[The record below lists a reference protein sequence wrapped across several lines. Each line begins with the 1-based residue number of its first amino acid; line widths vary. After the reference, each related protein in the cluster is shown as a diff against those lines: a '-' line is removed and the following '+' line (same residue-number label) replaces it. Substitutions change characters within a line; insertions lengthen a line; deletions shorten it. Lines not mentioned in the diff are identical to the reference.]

1 LHSHILLKELQL
13 LYCYHTPYVGR
24 CNALSESEI
33 NIPERLQKIG
43 QTVQEYRDAVVKHF
57 KDMEVD
63 VKDWNFKVG
72 KAQEEYTVEISVKLG
87 IKPKPKQ

>member
-1 LHSHILLKELQL
+1 M
-13 LYCYHTPYVGR
+13 
-24 CNALSESEI
+24 SEEV
-33 NIPERLQKIG
+33 NITERLQKIG
-43 QTVQEYRDAVVKHF
+43 QTAQEYKNAVVAYF